1 MIDIESDVFKK
12 ISTALRDEYT
22 NMFVTGEYVKAPSS
36 FPAVSIVEA
45 DNYMNVQTQS
55 SEELE
60 NHVVLMYEV
69 NAYSNKKTGKKSECK
84 DIISIIDDEF
94 LAMGFTRTMLAN
106 IQNYEDSTIYR
117 MTARYRAVVSKE
129 NVIYRR

>member
-12 ISTALRDEYT
+12 ISTALRAKYT

-55 SEELE
+55 AEGLE